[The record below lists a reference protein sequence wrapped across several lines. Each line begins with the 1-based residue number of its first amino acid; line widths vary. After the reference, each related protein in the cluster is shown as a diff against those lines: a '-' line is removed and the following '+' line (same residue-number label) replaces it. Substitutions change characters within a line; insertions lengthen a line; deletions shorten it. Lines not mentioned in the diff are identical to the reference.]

1 MHYSPGLMK
10 CVPYL
15 AAQEKLEDATWPAKA
30 CLKCIN
36 RCGIK
41 KELKTRKALKK
52 VNWHGARVFVARAQG
67 TATTCDASN
76 KSHLK
81 GSQHTLGSEH
91 YRIPVVSIH
100 LIFSVQ
106 EQSEQTLQL
115 SAMASMRRV
124 CSTTILKFAL

>member
-52 VNWHGARVFVARAQG
+52 VNCHDARVLVARASCNPKGNSDKAMQG
-67 TATTCDASN
+67 
-76 KSHLK
+76 LQ
-81 GSQHTLGSEH
+81 GQHTLKAHSLYMG
-91 YRIPVVSIH
+91 
-100 LIFSVQ
+100 
-106 EQSEQTLQL
+106 
-115 SAMASMRRV
+115 
-124 CSTTILKFAL
+124 